1 MFKNLFN
8 KEKSILISYCTQRN
22 TEVANAVIT
31 IVLLILVCFNI
42 TLGNSNDY
50 LKTSLSNI
58 TSRYEGIIMEHS
70 SENFKLSAALTQL
83 QSDYDTLQKE
93 NNDLQHDVQVLN
105 AIINNL
111 NTQLEDNK
119 AVFDVETN
127 KRDFK
132 SYMPYTVIT
141 DRSSPQWPL
150 QQQAYTNEAGLRC
163 IDGIPMI
170 AIGTGWGAWV
180 GDKVLVVCENGNR
193 FIAIVGDIKS
203 NAHTD
208 KNNQTT
214 SDNGCRCE
222 FIVDLSVLDD
232 HTRVLGNIA
241 ATMPEY
247 AGYVVSVIKVK

>member
-1 MFKNLFN
+1 M
-8 KEKSILISYCTQRN
+8 QHN
-22 TEVANAVIT
+22 TEMVNAVIA
-31 IVLLILVCFNI
+31 IILLMLMCFNI
-42 TLGNSNDY
+42 TLYNSNCY
-50 LKTSLSNI
+50 LKTSMADS
-58 TSRYEGIIMEHS
+58 TSRYEDTINEYIN
-70 SENFKLSAALTQL
+70 ENLELSASLTQL
-83 QSDYDTLQKE
+83 QDSYDALQNE
-93 NNDLQHDVQVLN
+93 NTDLQHDVQVLDTV
-105 AIINNL
+105 INNL
-111 NTQLEDNK
+111 TTQLEENK

-150 QQQAYTNEAGLRC
+150 QQQAYTNEAGIRC

-222 FIVDLSVLDD
+222 FIVDLSILDD
-232 HTRVLGNIA
+232 KTRVLGNIA

-247 AGYVVSVIKVK
+247 AGYVVCIIKVK